1 MKFIITLWSMG
12 KTLMSSVNDRNSMS
26 PALAVKQAYLIACT
40 RVFLFFFFSSR
51 ACSASRAAT
60 ATAGSKNFSGVAEAP
75 CIALSSGILFPPYR
89 FSITHGATKVTPNFA
104 APPTYAERRGRTVID
119 FARQRDARRRHVTY
133 TMTFLWRHFRRDD
146 RRSKTPS
153 DGNIPLHGRPAYA

>member
-89 FSITHGATKVTPNFA
+89 ISITYGATKVTPQFCGSAYVRGTARADSNRLCTAKRRAA
-104 APPTYAERRGRTVID
+104 APRYVYNDVFVATLSA
-119 FARQRDARRRHVTY
+119 
-133 TMTFLWRHFRRDD
+133 
-146 RRSKTPS
+146 
-153 DGNIPLHGRPAYA
+153 